1 MSNEQAFTI
10 QQAIAKV
17 VLGQPLTRLETSSV
31 MAQVMDGE
39 TSAAQIA
46 SLITG
51 LRMKGETIEEIT
63 GFAQTMRAKALR
75 VETMQDGLL
84 DTCGTGGDGRHTFN
98 ISTASAIVAAA
109 GGVRI
114 AKHGNRAIS
123 SKSGS
128 ADVLE
133 ALGVNIQITAEQAAR
148 CLSETGLCF
157 MFAPLFHGSMRHAA
171 APRKEIGI
179 RTVFNLLGPLTNP
192 AGADRQLVGVYDRKL
207 TPLMAGVLKELGLK
221 RALVVASEDGLDEI
235 SVSAPTVV
243 SELKDGIIE
252 TYTITPESLGITR
265 SPITEID
272 GGDAAHNAQLIV
284 QILNGVKGA
293 NRDIVVLNSAACF
306 YLSGLADTISG
317 GVALAQNVIDSG
329 KAKDQL
335 EQLIAATNR
344 D

>member
-1 MSNEQAFTI
+1 MTDLNPFTI

-17 VLGQPLTRLETSSV
+17 VQGVSLRRDETAEVMSSI
-31 MAQVMDGE
+31 MSGD

-46 SLITG
+46 ALLTA
-51 LRMKGETIEEIT
+51 LRMKGETIDEIA
-63 GFAQTMRAKALR
+63 GFAQTMRAKAER
-75 VETMQDGLL
+75 VHTLQDSLL

-133 ALGVNIQITAEQAAR
+133 ALGVNIQLTPQEATK
-148 CLSETGLCF
+148 CLDEVGLCF
-157 MFAPLFHGSMRHAA
+157 MFAPLYHGSMRHAA

-192 AGADRQLVGVYDRKL
+192 AGADRQLVGVYDHTL
-207 TPLMAGVLKELGLK
+207 TPVMAGVLKELGIH
-221 RALVVASEDGLDEI
+221 RALVVSSEDGLDEI
-235 SVSAPTVV
+235 SVSAPTFV
-243 SELKDGIIE
+243 SELREQQI
-252 TYTITPESLGITR
+252 TSYSITPESLGVSQ
-265 SPITEID
+265 SPLDAID
-272 GGDAAHNAQLIV
+272 GGDAAYNAKLIV
-284 QILNGVKGA
+284 QIMNGARSA

-306 YLSGLADTISG
+306 YLAGHADSIAAGVRLAND
-317 GVALAQNVIDSG
+317 VLDSG
-329 KAKDQL
+329 KAMDKL
-335 EQLIAATNR
+335 EQLIAATNFN
-344 D
+344 

>member
-1 MSNEQAFTI
+1 MTELNPFTI

-17 VLGQPLTRLETSSV
+17 VQGVSLRRDETAEVMSSI
-31 MAQVMDGE
+31 MSGD

-46 SLITG
+46 ALLTA
-51 LRMKGETIEEIT
+51 LRMKGETIDEIA
-63 GFAQTMRAKALR
+63 GFAQTMRAKAER
-75 VETMQDGLL
+75 VHTIQDSLL

-133 ALGVNIQITAEQAAR
+133 ALGVNIQLTPQEATK
-148 CLSETGLCF
+148 CLDEVGLCF
-157 MFAPLFHGSMRHAA
+157 MFAPLYHGSMRHAA

-192 AGADRQLVGVYDRKL
+192 AGADRQLVGVYDHTL
-207 TPLMAGVLKELGLK
+207 TPVMAGVLKELGIH
-221 RALVVASEDGLDEI
+221 RALVVSSEDGLDEI
-235 SVSAPTVV
+235 SVSAPTFV
-243 SELKDGIIE
+243 SELREQQI
-252 TYTITPESLGITR
+252 TSYSITPESLGVSQ
-265 SPITEID
+265 SPIDAID
-272 GGDAAHNAQLIV
+272 GGDAAYNAKLIV
-284 QILNGVKGA
+284 QIMNGARSA

-306 YLSGLADTISG
+306 YLAGHADSIAAGVRLAND
-317 GVALAQNVIDSG
+317 VLDSG
-329 KAKDQL
+329 KAMDKL
-335 EQLIAATNR
+335 EQLIAATNFN
-344 D
+344 